1 LLAGRSDSERKDASM
16 SKGKL
21 LYVVSAV
28 SAFLAVLRGGFVD
41 GG

>member
-1 LLAGRSDSERKDASM
+1 M

-21 LYVVSAV
+21 LYFVSAV
-28 SAFLAVLRGGFVD
+28 SAFLAVLGGGFVD